1 MNGDLSPLAR
11 QSRPWCGELTFNRC
25 VHTILRAKPMKC
37 ENCNNPA
44 TVHLTEIK
52 SGKKIEKHLCESC
65 AQQLEGIGSAKG
77 HMPINE
83 LLTNFVMAHSG
94 VAKEQTLQCD
104 QCGITWAEFRQSGLL
119 GCANDYKVFERELA
133 PLIQRAHEGATHH
146 VGKVPTRRGS
156 TNLAP
161 ARRKPDAEKLKKDL
175 QRAIEAEDYERAAKI
190 RDQIRAVEGE

>member
-1 MNGDLSPLAR
+1 
-11 QSRPWCGELTFNRC
+11 
-25 VHTILRAKPMKC
+25 MKC

-52 SGKKIEKHLCESC
+52 AGKKIEKHLCETC
-65 AQQLEGIGSAKG
+65 AAALEGIGQPKG
-77 HMPINE
+77 HTPINE
-83 LLTNFVMAHSG
+83 LLTNFVMSHSSG
-94 VAKEQTLQCD
+94 TKEQTQQCD
-104 QCGITWAEFRQSGLL
+104 TCGVTWAEFRQSGVL
-119 GCANDYKVFERELA
+119 GCANDYRAFERELA

-161 ARRKPDAEKLKKDL
+161 RRKIDTDKLKKDL

-190 RDQIRAVEGE
+190 RDQIRVAEGEK